1 MIPIFIVKG
10 LQELEIMNRG
20 VLERV
25 GKVGQGKYWDF
36 PCSLLVTVQGVKVMV
51 AYSNRECLLFQEWIS
66 DP

>member
-1 MIPIFIVKG
+1 
-10 LQELEIMNRG
+10 MNRG